1 MTNLSD
7 NFGLSNR
14 DIQSIRD
21 IFKKYPDVLLVHIFG
36 SRSKGNYKPGSDIDL
51 AIMNKGVSFN
61 TLLKL
66 NNEFEES
73 SLPYKVDLADF
84 NTLTNPDFVDHIVR
98 VGKIFF
104 QREENANPS
113 ENIKLKKTDTTEK
126 GLETHIT
133 QHLCLVNAFEERHF
147 SLYNRVDCV
156 DEDLLFNFLQATQEK
171 EVKKLQ
177 AIHGSNFRSKVLYRL
192 NNQIKTFGIIEV
204 LRKGITDNN
213 IKLKLFFDKPVSNLN
228 EKDLTLYNQNIFSV
242 TRQVHYSTQNEN
254 SLDLVAFINGLP
266 IITFELKNELTRQTV
281 KDAIKQYKTNRDPRE
296 ELFRLGRCMV
306 HFAVDSE
313 QIWMATHLKGEYT
326 YFLPFNKGYN
336 NGAGNPPNPN
346 GIKTDYL
353 WKDIL
358 TKDRLTN
365 IIQNYVQLFEEETE
379 KILPDGKVKKEKVKK
394 LIFPRYHQ
402 FDAVD
407 KLLSNAKE
415 NGAGKRYLIQHS
427 AGSGKSN
434 SISWLAHQ
442 LVGLFDKNNENIVFD
457 SVIVVTDRKVLDA
470 QIRNNIKQFEQ
481 VKGVVE
487 AITEGSKQL
496 KTALEEGKKII
507 ITTIQ
512 KFPYIVNEIGELPG
526 NKFAIIID
534 EAHSSQSGNTA
545 GKLNE
550 TLAKDFEKVQ
560 VDDDE
565 FVFVDKDQ
573 YDELT
578 SEDLVVDIVKGRKML
593 TNASYFAFTA
603 TPKNKTLELFGE
615 KYNDNGKEK
624 FSAFHLYSM
633 KQAIEEN
640 FILDVLQNYTTY
652 QSYYALLK
660 KIEDDPSYDK
670 NKAQKKLKIFVESHS
685 HAIAKK
691 TALMIDHFMDSVIRK
706 SKINGLA
713 KAMVVTSSR
722 RNAVKYKKAFDKYLA
737 DTGNP
742 YKAIVAFSG
751 EIDGQTEATLNHFS
765 SAAIPDKF
773 KKSEYRFLIV
783 ANKYQTGFDQPL
795 LHTMYV
801 DKKLGGVNAV
811 QTLSRLNRKTAG
823 KEETFVLDFAN
834 DAEEIKKSFDPF
846 FETTILGEATDPNK
860 LFDLQ
865 SSLDAFQV
873 YTPEQVQ
880 EFSQKM
886 ITNVPVDQLHS
897 ILDAAADV
905 FRTSLTEEQ
914 QDDFRAKCKT
924 YVRLYVFLAQIVP
937 FVNPYLERLYLF
949 LNHLQNKL
957 GKQRDEDL
965 AQGILDNIDMESYRL
980 QKEGEFNIQL
990 QQGDE
995 LKPIP
1000 TAMRGGSAEPE
1011 MEYLSNIVKEFNDRF
1026 GTQFSNEDKVK
1037 KLAED
1042 LMADVA
1048 QDAEFV
1054 NAFRHSDE
1062 QNAKITFEEVL
1073 KRKLIDHIETNF
1085 EVFKE
1090 FNDNKEFRNFFA
1102 GTMFKIM
1109 QKDFLRFNA
1118 K

>member
-1 MTNLSD
+1 M
-7 NFGLSNR
+7 
-14 DIQSIRD
+14 
-21 IFKKYPDVLLVHIFG
+21 
-36 SRSKGNYKPGSDIDL
+36 
-51 AIMNKGVSFN
+51 
-61 TLLKL
+61 
-66 NNEFEES
+66 
-73 SLPYKVDLADF
+73 
-84 NTLTNPDFVDHIVR
+84 
-98 VGKIFF
+98 
-104 QREENANPS
+104 
-113 ENIKLKKTDTTEK
+113 KTDTTEK
-126 GLETHIT
+126 GLEAYIT

-147 SLYNRVDCV
+147 SNYNRADCV
-156 DEDLLFNFLQATQEK
+156 DEDLLFNFLQTTQEN
-171 EVKKLQ
+171 EVMKLQ
-177 AIHGSNFRSKVLYRL
+177 SIHGSNFRSKVLYRL
-192 NNQIKTFGIIEV
+192 NNQIKTLGIIEV

-213 IKLKLFFDKPVSNLN
+213 IKLKLFFDKPVSSLN

-254 SLDLVAFINGLP
+254 SLDLVIFINGLP
-266 IITFELKNELTRQTV
+266 IITFELKNELTKQTV
-281 KDAIKQYKTNRDPRE
+281 KDAIKQYKTNRDPKE

-313 QIWMATHLKGEYT
+313 QIWMATHLRGDNT
-326 YFLPFNKGYN
+326 YFLPFNKGHN

-379 KILPDGKVKKEKVKK
+379 KILPDGNVKKEKVKK

-402 FDAVD
+402 IDAVD
-407 KLLSNAKE
+407 KLLSDAKE
-415 NGAGKRYLIQHS
+415 NGAGKSYLIQHS

-442 LVGLFDKNNENIVFD
+442 LVGLFDKNNENTVFD
-457 SVIVVTDRKVLDA
+457 TVIVVTDRKVLDA
-470 QIRNNIKQFEQ
+470 QIRSNIKQFEQ
-481 VKGVVE
+481 VRGVVE

-496 KTALEEGKKII
+496 KVALEEGKKII
-507 ITTIQ
+507 VTNIF

-534 EAHSSQSGNTA
+534 EAHSSQSGNAA

-550 TLAKDFEKVQ
+550 TLAKDFEIVQ
-560 VDDDE
+560 LDDDDE
-565 FVFVDKDQ
+565 
-573 YDELT
+573 ELNT
-578 SEDLVVDIVKGRKML
+578 EDLVVEIVRGRKML

-624 FSAFHLYSM
+624 FRAFHLYSM
-633 KQAIEEN
+633 KQAIEEG

-660 KIEDDPSYDK
+660 RVEDDPAYDK
-670 NKAQKKLKIFVESHS
+670 NKAHKKLKIFVESHS

-691 TALMIDHFMDSVIRK
+691 TALIVDHFMDSVIRK
-706 SKINGLA
+706 AKINGLA

-722 RNAVKYKKAFDKYLA
+722 RNAVKYKKAFDKYLL
-737 DTGNP
+737 DSGIP

-751 EIDGQTEATLNHFS
+751 EIDKQTESTLNHFS
-765 SAAIPDKF
+765 SASIPDEF

-811 QTLSRLNRKTAG
+811 QTLSRLNRTTSGKTD
-823 KEETFVLDFAN
+823 TFVLDFAN
-834 DAEEIKKSFDPF
+834 EAEDIKKSFDPF

-865 SSLDAFQV
+865 SALDAFQV
-873 YTPEQVQ
+873 YTPDQVQ
-880 EFSQKM
+880 DFSQKM
-886 ITNVPVDQLHS
+886 VTNIPVDQLHV
-897 ILDAAADV
+897 ILDAAAEV
-905 FRTSLTEEQ
+905 FRTSLTEELQ
-914 QDDFRAKCKT
+914 NDFRAKCKT

-957 GKQRDEDL
+957 GKQPDEDL
-965 AQGILDNIDMESYRL
+965 AQGILDNIDIDSYRL
-980 QKEGEFNIQL
+980 QKEGEFNLKL
-990 QQGDE
+990 QQGEE

-1000 TAMRGGSAEPE
+1000 TEMRNGAAEPE
-1011 MEYLSNIVKEFNDRF
+1011 LDYLSNIVQAFNDRF
-1026 GTQFSNEDKVK
+1026 GTQFTNDDKVK
-1037 KLAED
+1037 KMTED
-1042 LMADVA
+1042 IMADVA
-1048 QDAEFV
+1048 NDVEFV
-1054 NAFRHSDE
+1054 NAFIYSDE
-1062 QNAKITFEEVL
+1062 QNAKIAFERVL
-1073 KRKLIDHIETNF
+1073 KRKLIDHIESNF

-1090 FNDNKEFRNFFA
+1090 YTDNEEFRDYFA

-1109 QKDFLRFNA
+1109 QKDFVRFNSGI
-1118 K
+1118 

>member
-1 MTNLSD
+1 M
-7 NFGLSNR
+7 
-14 DIQSIRD
+14 
-21 IFKKYPDVLLVHIFG
+21 
-36 SRSKGNYKPGSDIDL
+36 
-51 AIMNKGVSFN
+51 
-61 TLLKL
+61 
-66 NNEFEES
+66 
-73 SLPYKVDLADF
+73 
-84 NTLTNPDFVDHIVR
+84 
-98 VGKIFF
+98 
-104 QREENANPS
+104 
-113 ENIKLKKTDTTEK
+113 KTDTTEK
-126 GLETHIT
+126 GLEAHIT
-133 QHLCLVNAFEERHF
+133 QHLCFVNAFEERHH
-147 SLYNRVDCV
+147 SRYNRVDCV
-156 DEDLLFNFLQATQEK
+156 DEDLLFNFLQTTQEK
-171 EVKKLQ
+171 EVMKLQ
-177 AIHGSNFRSKVLYRL
+177 TIHGSNFRSKVLYRL

-213 IKLKLFFDKPVSNLN
+213 IKLKLFFDKPVSSLN
-228 EKDLTLYNQNIFSV
+228 EKDFALYNQNIFSV
-242 TRQVHYSTQNEN
+242 TRQVHYSNQNEN
-254 SLDLVAFINGLP
+254 SLDLVVFINGLP
-266 IITFELKNELTRQTV
+266 IVTFELKNELTKQTV
-281 KDAIKQYKTNRDPRE
+281 KDAIKQYKTNRDPKE
-296 ELFRLGRCMV
+296 ELFRLGRCLV
-306 HFAVDSE
+306 HFAVDTE
-313 QIWMATHLKGEYT
+313 QVWMATHLKGENT
-326 YFLPFNKGYN
+326 YFLPFNKGNN
-336 NGAGNPPNPN
+336 NGAGNPPNPI

-353 WKDIL
+353 WNEIL

-394 LIFPRYHQ
+394 LIFPRFHQ
-402 FDAVD
+402 IDSVD
-407 KLLSNAKE
+407 KLLNNAKE

-442 LVGLFDKNNENIVFD
+442 LVGLFDKENANTVFD
-457 SVIVVTDRKVLDA
+457 TVIVVTDRKVLDA

-487 AITEGSKQL
+487 AITEGCKQL

-550 TLAKDFEKVQ
+550 TLSKET
-560 VDDDE
+560 DE
-565 FVFVDKDQ
+565 ENAEEWT
-573 YDELT
+573 DED
-578 SEDLVVDIVKGRKML
+578 EIVEIVKGRKML
-593 TNASYFAFTA
+593 SNASYFAFTA

-624 FSAFHLYSM
+624 FKAFHLYSM

-660 KIEDDPSYDK
+660 KIEDDPAYDK
-670 NKAQKKLKIFVESHS
+670 NKAQKKLKIFVESHE

-691 TALMIDHFMDSVIRK
+691 TTLIIDHFMDSVIRQK
-706 SKINGLA
+706 KINGLA

-722 RNAVKYKKAFDKYLA
+722 KNAVKYKTAFDNYLA
-737 DTGNP
+737 KTNNP

-751 EIDGQTEATLNHFS
+751 DIDGETESSLNHFS
-765 SAAIPDKF
+765 SSAIPDEF
-773 KKSEYRFLIV
+773 KKSEFRFLIV

-811 QTLSRLNRKTAG
+811 QTLSRLNRTTSG
-823 KEETFVLDFAN
+823 KKDTFVLDFAN

-865 SSLDAFQV
+865 AALDAFQV

-880 EFSQKM
+880 KFSQK
-886 ITNVPVDQLHS
+886 IIANVPVDQLHT
-897 ILDAAADV
+897 ILDAAAEV
-905 FRTSLTEEQ
+905 FRATLNEEQ

-957 GKQRDEDL
+957 GKQLDEDL
-965 AQGILDNIDMESYRL
+965 AQGILDNIDMDSYRL

-1000 TAMRGGSAEPE
+1000 TDMRGGAAEPE
-1011 MEYLSNIVKEFNDRF
+1011 MEYLSNIVKAFNDKF
-1026 GTQFSNEDKVK
+1026 GTTFTNEDKVRK
-1037 KLAED
+1037 MTQD
-1042 LMADVA
+1042 LMQDVKDDKSA
-1048 QDAEFV
+1048 MDNISASLSR
-1054 NAFRHSDE
+1054 NDL
-1062 QNAKITFEEVL
+1062 QNAQITFADIL
-1073 KRKLIDHIETNF
+1073 KEKMINHIDSNF

-1090 FNDNKEFRNFFA
+1090 YNDNPEFKAFLA
-1102 GTMFKIM
+1102 GQMFKILIN
-1109 QKDFLRFNA
+1109 DLA
-1118 K
+1118 KAV

>member
-1 MTNLSD
+1 M
-7 NFGLSNR
+7 
-14 DIQSIRD
+14 
-21 IFKKYPDVLLVHIFG
+21 
-36 SRSKGNYKPGSDIDL
+36 
-51 AIMNKGVSFN
+51 
-61 TLLKL
+61 
-66 NNEFEES
+66 
-73 SLPYKVDLADF
+73 
-84 NTLTNPDFVDHIVR
+84 
-98 VGKIFF
+98 
-104 QREENANPS
+104 
-113 ENIKLKKTDTTEK
+113 KTDTSEK
-126 GLETHIT
+126 GLEAHIT
-133 QHLCLVNAFEERHF
+133 QYLCLVNGFEERHF
-147 SLYNRVDCV
+147 SNYNRVDCI

-171 EVKKLQ
+171 EVMKLQ
-177 AIHGSNFRSKVLYRL
+177 AIHGSNYRSKVLYRL
-192 NNQIKTFGIIEV
+192 NNQIKLIGIIEV

-213 IKLKLFFDKPVSNLN
+213 IKLRLFYDKPVSTLN
-228 EKDLTLYNQNIFSV
+228 EKDTALYKQNIFSV

-254 SLDLVAFINGLP
+254 SLDMMIFINGLP
-266 IITFELKNELTRQTV
+266 IITFELKNELTKQTV
-281 KDAIKQYKTNRDPRE
+281 KDAIKQYKINRDPKE

-306 HFAVDSE
+306 HFAVDAE
-313 QIWMATHLKGEYT
+313 QVWMTTHLKNGST
-326 YFLPFNKGYN
+326 CFLPFNKGYN
-336 NGAGNPPNPN
+336 NGAGNPPNDK

-353 WKDIL
+353 WKEIL
-358 TKDRLTN
+358 TKDNLTN
-365 IIQNYVQLFEEETE
+365 IIQNYVTLFEEEVE
-379 KILPDGKVKKEKVKK
+379 KILSDGKIKKEKVKK

-402 FDAVD
+402 LNAVNN
-407 KLLSNAKE
+407 LLQNAKE
-415 NGAGKRYLIQHS
+415 NGAGRRYLIQHS

-442 LVGLFDKNNENIVFD
+442 LVGLFDKSNTNTVFD
-457 SVIVVTDRKVLDA
+457 TVIVVTDRKVLDA

-550 TLAKDFEKVQ
+550 TLAKDFEKVK

-578 SEDLVVDIVKGRKML
+578 TEDLVVDIVKGRKML

-624 FSAFHLYSM
+624 FRAFHLYSM

-652 QSYYALLK
+652 QSFYGLYK
-660 KIEDDPSYDK
+660 RIDEDPQFDKI
-670 NKAQKKLKIFVESHS
+670 KAQKKLRIYVESHIQ
-685 HAIAKK
+685 AIEKK
-691 TALMIDHFMDSVIRK
+691 TALVISHFMESVIKRK
-706 SKINGLA
+706 KINGLA
-713 KAMVVTSSR
+713 KAMLVTSSR

-742 YKAIVAFSG
+742 FKAIVAFSG
-751 EIDGQTEATLNHFS
+751 DIDGETEASLNHFP
-765 SAAIPDKF
+765 SASIPDEF

-811 QTLSRLNRKTAG
+811 QTLSRLNRTTSGKT
-823 KEETFVLDFAN
+823 ETFVLDFAN
-834 DAEEIKKSFDPF
+834 TSEEIKKSFDPF

-865 SSLDAFQV
+865 SALDSFQV

-880 EFSQKM
+880 EFSEKL

-897 ILDAAADV
+897 ILDVAAEV
-905 FRTSLTEEQ
+905 FRINLTEEQ
-914 QDDFRAKCKT
+914 QDDFRTKCKT

-957 GKQRDEDL
+957 GRQREEDL
-965 AQGILDNIDMESYRL
+965 AQGILDNIDMENLRYQL
-980 QKEGEFNIQL
+980 DATTNIIL

-1000 TAMRGGSAEPE
+1000 TEMRTGAAEPE
-1011 MEYLSNIVKEFNDRF
+1011 MEYLSNIVKAFNDRF
-1026 GTQFSNEDKVK
+1026 GTTFTNEDKVK
-1037 KLAED
+1037 KMSQD
-1042 LMADVA
+1042 LMQDVA
-1048 QDAEFV
+1048 NDQEFV
-1054 NAFRHSDE
+1054 NAFKHSDT
-1062 QNAKITFEEVL
+1062 QNAKITFEDVL

-1090 FNDNKEFRNFFA
+1090 YQDNKEFRDFFA
-1102 GTMFKIM
+1102 GTMFQLM
-1109 QKDFLRFNA
+1109 QRDFLKYNTN

>member
-1 MTNLSD
+1 M
-7 NFGLSNR
+7 
-14 DIQSIRD
+14 
-21 IFKKYPDVLLVHIFG
+21 
-36 SRSKGNYKPGSDIDL
+36 
-51 AIMNKGVSFN
+51 
-61 TLLKL
+61 
-66 NNEFEES
+66 
-73 SLPYKVDLADF
+73 
-84 NTLTNPDFVDHIVR
+84 
-98 VGKIFF
+98 
-104 QREENANPS
+104 
-113 ENIKLKKTDTTEK
+113 KTDTTEK
-126 GLETHIT
+126 GLEAHIT

-147 SLYNRVDCV
+147 SNYNRVDCV

-171 EVKKLQ
+171 EVLKLQ
-177 AIHGSNFRSKVLYRL
+177 TIHGSNFRSKVLYRL

-228 EKDLTLYNQNIFSV
+228 EKDLALYNQNIFSV

-254 SLDLVAFINGLP
+254 SLDLVVFINGLP
-266 IITFELKNELTRQTV
+266 IITFELKNELTKQTV

-313 QIWMATHLKGEYT
+313 QIWMATHLKGENT

-336 NGAGNPPNPN
+336 NGAGNPPNTN

-358 TKDRLTN
+358 TKERLTN

-379 KILPDGKVKKEKVKK
+379 KILPDGKVKTEKVKK

-402 FDAVD
+402 IDAVD

-442 LVGLFDKNNENIVFD
+442 LVGLFDKNNENTVFD
-457 SVIVVTDRKVLDA
+457 TVIVVTDRKVLDA

-534 EAHSSQSGNTA
+534 EAHSNQSGNTA

-624 FSAFHLYSM
+624 FRAFHLYSM

-660 KIEDDPSYDK
+660 KIEDDPAYDK

-691 TALMIDHFMDSVIRK
+691 TALMVDHFMDNVIRK

-751 EIDGQTEATLNHFS
+751 EIDGQTEAALNHFS
-765 SAAIPDKF
+765 SAAIPDEF
-773 KKSEYRFLIV
+773 KKSEFRFLIV

-811 QTLSRLNRKTAG
+811 QTLSRLNRTTAG
-823 KEETFVLDFAN
+823 KKDTFVLDFAN
-834 DAEEIKKSFDPF
+834 DADEIKKSFDPF

-880 EFSQKM
+880 EFSQK
-886 ITNVPVDQLHS
+886 IVTNVPVDQLHS
-897 ILDAAADV
+897 ILDAAAEV

-965 AQGILDNIDMESYRL
+965 AQGILDNIVMDSYRL

-1000 TAMRGGSAEPE
+1000 TDMRGGAAEPE
-1011 MEYLSNIVKEFNDRF
+1011 MEYLSNIVKAFNDRF
-1026 GTQFSNEDKVK
+1026 GTQFTNEDKVK
-1037 KLAED
+1037 KMTED

-1048 QDAEFV
+1048 QDAEFA
-1054 NAFRHSDE
+1054 NAFKHSDE

-1090 FNDNKEFRNFFA
+1090 FNDNKEFRDFFA

-1118 K
+1118 NR

>member
-1 MTNLSD
+1 M
-7 NFGLSNR
+7 
-14 DIQSIRD
+14 
-21 IFKKYPDVLLVHIFG
+21 
-36 SRSKGNYKPGSDIDL
+36 
-51 AIMNKGVSFN
+51 
-61 TLLKL
+61 
-66 NNEFEES
+66 
-73 SLPYKVDLADF
+73 
-84 NTLTNPDFVDHIVR
+84 
-98 VGKIFF
+98 
-104 QREENANPS
+104 
-113 ENIKLKKTDTTEK
+113 KTDTTEK
-126 GLETHIT
+126 GLEAHIT

-147 SLYNRVDCV
+147 SKYNRVDCV
-156 DEDLLFNFLQATQEK
+156 DEDLLFNFLQTTQEK
-171 EVKKLQ
+171 EVMKLQ
-177 AIHGSNFRSKVLYRL
+177 SIHGSNFRSKVLYRL
-192 NNQIKTFGIIEV
+192 NNQIKIIGIIEV
-204 LRKGITDNN
+204 LRKGIIDNN
-213 IKLKLFFDKPVSNLN
+213 IKIKLFFDKPVSSLN

-254 SLDLVAFINGLP
+254 SLDLVIFINGLP
-266 IITFELKNELTRQTV
+266 IITFELKNELTKQTV
-281 KDAIKQYKTNRDPRE
+281 KDAIKQYKSNRDPKE

-313 QIWMATHLKGEYT
+313 QIWMATHLRGDNT
-326 YFLPFNKGYN
+326 YFLPFNKGHN

-353 WKDIL
+353 WMDIL

-379 KILPDGKVKKEKVKK
+379 KILPDGNVKKEKVKK

-402 FDAVD
+402 IDAVD
-407 KLLSNAKE
+407 KLLSDAKE
-415 NGAGKRYLIQHS
+415 NGAGKSYLIQHS

-442 LVGLFDKNNENIVFD
+442 LVGLFDKNNENTVFD
-457 SVIVVTDRKVLDA
+457 TVIVVTDRKVLDA
-470 QIRNNIKQFEQ
+470 QIRSNIKQFEQ
-481 VKGVVE
+481 VRGVVE

-496 KTALEEGKKII
+496 KVALEEGKKII
-507 ITTIQ
+507 VTNIF

-534 EAHSSQSGNTA
+534 EAHSSQSGNAA

-550 TLAKDFEKVQ
+550 TLAKDFEIVQ
-560 VDDDE
+560 LDDDDDE
-565 FVFVDKDQ
+565 
-573 YDELT
+573 LNT
-578 SEDLVVDIVKGRKML
+578 EDLVVEIVRGRKML

-615 KYNDNGKEK
+615 KYNDNENEK
-624 FSAFHLYSM
+624 FRAFHLYSM

-660 KIEDDPSYDK
+660 RIEDDPAYDK

-685 HAIAKK
+685 HAIAEK
-691 TALMIDHFMDSVIRK
+691 TALIIDHFMDNVIHK

-722 RNAVKYKKAFDKYLA
+722 KNAVKYKKAFDKYLTE
-737 DTGNP
+737 TGNP
-742 YKAIVAFSG
+742 YKAIIAFSG
-751 EIDGQTEATLNHFS
+751 EIDGQTEVALNHFS
-765 SAAIPDKF
+765 SASIPDEF

-811 QTLSRLNRKTAG
+811 QTLSRLNRTTSGKTD
-823 KEETFVLDFAN
+823 TFVLDFAN
-834 DAEEIKKSFDPF
+834 EAEDIKKSFDPF

-865 SSLDAFQV
+865 SALDAFQV
-873 YTPEQVQ
+873 YTPDQVQ
-880 EFSQKM
+880 DFSQKM
-886 ITNVPVDQLHS
+886 VTNIPVDQLHV
-897 ILDAAADV
+897 ILDAAAEV
-905 FRTSLTEEQ
+905 FRTSLTEELQ
-914 QDDFRAKCKT
+914 NDFRAKCKT

-957 GKQRDEDL
+957 GKQPDEDL
-965 AQGILDNIDMESYRL
+965 AQGILDNIDIDSYRL
-980 QKEGEFNIQL
+980 QKEGEFNLKL
-990 QQGDE
+990 QQGEE

-1000 TAMRGGSAEPE
+1000 TEMRNGAAEPE
-1011 MEYLSNIVKEFNDRF
+1011 LDYLSNIVQAFNDRF
-1026 GTQFSNEDKVK
+1026 GTQFTNDDKVK
-1037 KLAED
+1037 KMTED
-1042 LMADVA
+1042 IMADVA
-1048 QDAEFV
+1048 NDVEFV
-1054 NAFRHSDE
+1054 NAFIYSDE
-1062 QNAKITFEEVL
+1062 QNAKIAFERVL
-1073 KRKLIDHIETNF
+1073 KRKLIDHIESNF

-1090 FNDNKEFRNFFA
+1090 YTDNEEFRDYFA

-1109 QKDFLRFNA
+1109 QKDFVRFNSGI
-1118 K
+1118 

>member
-1 MTNLSD
+1 M
-7 NFGLSNR
+7 
-14 DIQSIRD
+14 
-21 IFKKYPDVLLVHIFG
+21 
-36 SRSKGNYKPGSDIDL
+36 
-51 AIMNKGVSFN
+51 
-61 TLLKL
+61 
-66 NNEFEES
+66 
-73 SLPYKVDLADF
+73 
-84 NTLTNPDFVDHIVR
+84 
-98 VGKIFF
+98 
-104 QREENANPS
+104 
-113 ENIKLKKTDTTEK
+113 KTDTTEK
-126 GLETHIT
+126 GLEAHIT

-147 SLYNRVDCV
+147 SNYNRIDCV
-156 DEDLLFNFLQATQEK
+156 DEDLLFNFLQSTQEK
-171 EVKKLQ
+171 EVMKLQ
-177 AIHGSNFRSKVLYRL
+177 TIHGSNFRSKVLYRL

-228 EKDLTLYNQNIFSV
+228 EKDFALYSQNTFSI
-242 TRQVHYSTQNEN
+242 TRQVHYSSQNEN
-254 SLDLVAFINGLP
+254 SLDIVAFINGLP
-266 IITFELKNELTRQTV
+266 IITFELKNELTKQTV

-306 HFAVDSE
+306 HFALDSE
-313 QIWMATHLKGEYT
+313 QIWMATHLKGENT

-336 NGAGNPPNPN
+336 NGAGNPTNPI

-379 KILPDGKVKKEKVKK
+379 KILPDGKVKKEKLKK

-402 FDAVD
+402 IDAVD
-407 KLLSNAKE
+407 KLLTNAKE

-442 LVGLFDKNNENIVFD
+442 LVGLYDNENTDTIFD
-457 SVIVVTDRKVLDA
+457 TVIVVTDRKILDA

-526 NKFAIIID
+526 NRFAIIID

-550 TLAKDFEKVQ
+550 TLAKDFEKVE

-624 FSAFHLYSM
+624 FRAFHLYSM

-652 QSYYALLK
+652 QSYFALLK
-660 KIEDDPSYDK
+660 KIEDDPAYDK
-670 NKAQKKLKIFVESHS
+670 NKAQKKLKIFVESHT

-691 TALMIDHFMDSVIRK
+691 SALIIDHFMDNVIQK
-706 SKINGLA
+706 AKINGLA
-713 KAMVVTSSR
+713 KAMIVTSSR
-722 RNAVKYKKAFDKYLA
+722 RNAVKYKKAFDKYLM

-742 YKAIVAFSG
+742 YKAIVAYSG
-751 EIDGQTEATLNHFS
+751 EIDGQTESALNHFS
-765 SAAIPDKF
+765 SAAIPEEF

-811 QTLSRLNRKTAG
+811 QTLSRLNRTTAG
-823 KEETFVLDFAN
+823 KKDTFVLDFVN
-834 DAEEIKKSFDPF
+834 DADEIKKSFDPF

-873 YTPEQVQ
+873 YIPEQVQ

-886 ITNVPVDQLHS
+886 VTNVPVDQLHS
-897 ILDAAADV
+897 LLDEAAEV

-965 AQGILDNIDMESYRL
+965 AQGILDNIDMDSYRL
-980 QKEGEFNIQL
+980 QKEGEFNIKL

-1000 TAMRGGSAEPE
+1000 TDMRGGAAEPE
-1011 MEYLSNIVKEFNDRF
+1011 MEYLSSIVKAFNDRF
-1026 GTQFSNEDKVK
+1026 GTTFTNEDKVK
-1037 KLAED
+1037 KMTED

-1048 QDAEFV
+1048 QDVEFA
-1054 NAFRHSDE
+1054 NSFKHSDE

-1090 FNDNKEFRNFFA
+1090 YNDNKEFRDFFS
-1102 GTMFKIM
+1102 GTMFQLM
-1109 QKDFLRFNA
+1109 QRDFMKFNIG